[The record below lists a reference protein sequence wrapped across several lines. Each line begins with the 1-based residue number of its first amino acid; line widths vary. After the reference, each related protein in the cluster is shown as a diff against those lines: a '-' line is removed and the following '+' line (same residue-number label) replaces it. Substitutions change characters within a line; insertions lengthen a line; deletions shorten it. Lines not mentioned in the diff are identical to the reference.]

1 MARMQTASTGPTWP
15 SSIWKIYFEL
25 NESRAVQVLKAV
37 SQTGLGSSGN
47 VPAKQPQVLESAP
60 TFVLH

>member
-1 MARMQTASTGPTWP
+1 MVRLQTASTGPAWP

-25 NESRAVQVLKAV
+25 NESRAVQGLKDV

-47 VPAKQPQVLESAP
+47 VPASQPHVLESAP
-60 TFVLH
+60 TFVLY